1 MGIKSLCENISADIE
16 INSAASRNYKIIF
29 FLLLFRL
36 SSFFATNDFFVL
48 RLLGVPIRI
57 IYRLIAEFLYGI
69 ELSDKCI
76 VGPGLRIDHGTALV
90 VNPRTIIGLGVTLK
104 NSTTIGNKMYRNGS
118 LGGSP
123 IIEDGVIVGPNVV
136 IFGEI
141 TIGKNSIVG
150 PGTVVNRDVPPF
162 SIVYG
167 NPMTI
172 KGRY

>member
-1 MGIKSLCENISADIE
+1 MQIKFLFKNISADIK

-36 SSFFATNDFFVL
+36 SSFFATNKFFVM

-57 IYRLIAEFLYGI
+57 IYKCIAEFLYGI
-69 ELSDKCI
+69 ELSDKCSI
-76 VGPGLRIDHGTALV
+76 GPGLRIDHGTALI
-90 VNPRTIIGLGVTLK
+90 VNPQTVIGAGVTLK
-104 NSTTIGNKMYRNGS
+104 NSTTIGNKMCRDGT

-136 IFGEI
+136 IFGEV

-150 PGTVVNRDVPPF
+150 PGSIINKDVPEC